1 VRGFSLALVSS
12 RRLPCRVALIHNN
25 GMLLLLLKVL
35 YFTFLVLFFYLHLF
49 FTAVVSFLKVSFF
62 GL

>member
-1 VRGFSLALVSS
+1 
-12 RRLPCRVALIHNN
+12 
-25 GMLLLLLKVL
+25 MLLLLLKAL
-35 YFTFLVLFFYLHLF
+35 YFSLLVLFFYLHIF